1 MITLKEIKQSTHQR
15 VSYYH
20 NSDTNLEAII
30 AIHSTA
36 LGPSLGGCRMMPY
49 STKEEALRDV
59 LRLSEGMTYKAA
71 IAGLKLGG
79 GKAVILSDP
88 KLDKTTNLLKS
99 FGEFINELGGDY
111 ITAEDMGMTVRDM
124 EIIKTKTKHVTGL
137 SESLGGSGDPS
148 DFTSY
153 GTYVGIKTAANFRF
167 GNDDLNGLSIA
178 VQGLGNVGLKL
189 IKYLS
194 KYDIKIF
201 VNDVDL
207 EKINQCVS
215 DYRATPVSS
224 EELYDLDVDIFCPCA
239 IGGIINDSTIKKMK
253 FKIIAGAANN
263 ILEDYNKHGKM
274 LFQKGVLYAP
284 DYVINAGGLINIYN
298 EFKDIYNRDD
308 IFNQVSR
315 IGDTLTN
322 IFEISNRDS
331 IATNIVSDKLA
342 TDIIKK
348 AEKDKAS
355 RIKQTESCE

>member
-1 MITLKEIKQSTHQR
+1 MITFKEIKQSTHQR

-20 NSDTNLEAII
+20 NSETNLEAII

-88 KLDKTTNLLKS
+88 KSGKTPDLLKS
-99 FGEFINELGGDY
+99 FGEFINELEGDY
-111 ITAEDMGMTVRDM
+111 ITAEDMGMTVKDM
-124 EIIKTKTKHVTGL
+124 EIIREKTKYVTGL

-153 GTYVGIKTAANFRF
+153 GTYVGIKAAANFRF
-167 GNDDLNGLSIA
+167 GSDDLNGLSIV
-178 VQGLGNVGLKL
+178 VQGLGNVGFKL

-194 KYDIKIF
+194 KYDMKIF

-207 EKINQCVS
+207 DKISQCVN
-215 DYRATPVSS
+215 DYNAIPISS
-224 EELYDLDVDIFCPCA
+224 EKLYDLDADIFCPCA
-239 IGGIINDSTIKKMK
+239 IGGVVNDSTIKKMK

-263 ILEDYNKHGKM
+263 ILEDYSKHGKM

-298 EFKDIYNRDD
+298 EFKDIYDRDD
-308 IFNQVSR
+308 IFNQVNR
-315 IGDTLTN
+315 INDTLIN
-322 IFEISNRDS
+322 IFEVSQKDS
-331 IATNIVSDKLA
+331 IATNLVSDTLA
-342 TDIIKK
+342 MNIIEKIKK
-348 AEKDKAS
+348 DKVLRIEK
-355 RIKQTESCE
+355 TESCE